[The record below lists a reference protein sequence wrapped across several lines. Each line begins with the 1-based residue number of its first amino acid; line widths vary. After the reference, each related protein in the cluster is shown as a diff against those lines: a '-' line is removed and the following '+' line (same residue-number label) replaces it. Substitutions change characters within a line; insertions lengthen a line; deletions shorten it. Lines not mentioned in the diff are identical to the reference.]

1 MQQECEIAYNFAI
14 ESYTQNLKQ
23 NFLNRTEP
31 FESQILFRTLKIIR
45 DTSIEEF
52 ALSAEIRERFK
63 DYDEYLN
70 RIESY
75 IAKQEETIIQVNENL
90 AEK

>member
-23 NFLNRTEP
+23 NFLNRTDP
-31 FESQILFRTLKIIR
+31 FDAPILFRSLRIIR
-45 DTSIEEF
+45 GTSIEEF
-52 ALSAEIRERFK
+52 ALTAEITERFK